1 MHGASPGAPVAVIAQ
16 TQFMHLCICRSL
28 PATLTGDRRLDSV
41 TRWRLTNIY
50 FFPLVP
56 ILSALIGC
64 SGVHLETW
72 QQSTDTPPP
81 SLWCSGAQVY
91 AIKNVCFLNLSGS
104 GGKLEDDW

>member
-1 MHGASPGAPVAVIAQ
+1 
-16 TQFMHLCICRSL
+16 MHLQKPSSDS
-28 PATLTGDRRLDSV
+28 DRRQALGFRNEMEADEY
-41 TRWRLTNIY
+41 L

-72 QQSTDTPPP
+72 QQSTDAPPP
-81 SLWCSGAQVY
+81 LLWCSGARVY